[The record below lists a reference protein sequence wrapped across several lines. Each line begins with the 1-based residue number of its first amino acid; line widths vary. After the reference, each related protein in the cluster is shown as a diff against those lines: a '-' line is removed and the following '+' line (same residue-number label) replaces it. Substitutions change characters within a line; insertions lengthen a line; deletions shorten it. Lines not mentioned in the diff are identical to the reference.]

1 MLNIPLS
8 GIKKIESIVLGNNE
22 YISLSQGALKVG
34 GIPKEIKKYL
44 STVLK
49 TDKTDYY
56 QSAWGI
62 MPLRRK
68 LSENIFK
75 HNNVKID
82 PNQILVAHG
91 CVGALSSIFLTL
103 LEPGDE
109 VILPEPTYPAY
120 EKLTN
125 LARAK
130 TVFVSMKA
138 ANELASKK
146 WEFDIEAIK
155 KAKTEKTKIIVF
167 SNPWNPLGIV
177 VPEKTI
183 LELLHWCEKNKIYLI
198 VDEAYKD
205 YAFDKNYKSTVG
217 LVNESQYFI
226 NVNTFSKNMAMSGW
240 RVGYMILPKN
250 LTLAIGSMQD
260 ALISCP
266 NVPAQYAA
274 LFALDH
280 EEYTD
285 HFHNILKNNLGLT
298 KKLLQ
303 PLIDN
308 NIFSYQEP
316 KGSFFIFLKTG
327 ESDSENLAM
336 SILKHAKVSLIP
348 GKFFG
353 KSGRPFLRL
362 CYAREKEVLEEGLNR
377 LNRYFL

>member
-34 GIPKEIKKYL
+34 GIPKQIKEYL
-44 STVLK
+44 RTVLK

-62 MPLRRK
+62 MPLRVK
-68 LSENIFK
+68 LSEKIFEQNK
-75 HNNVKID
+75 VKID
-82 PNQILVAHG
+82 PKQILVTHG
-91 CVGALSSIFLTL
+91 CIGALSSIFLTL

-130 TVFVSMKA
+130 TVFVSMKSTDKS
-138 ANELASKK
+138 ASEK
-146 WEFDIEAIK
+146 WGLNIEAIK
-155 KAKTEKTKIIVF
+155 QATTNKTKIIVF
-167 SNPWNPLGIV
+167 SNPWNPLGII
-177 VPEKTI
+177 VPQKTI
-183 LELLHWCEKNKIYLI
+183 KELLHWCEENKIYLI
-198 VDEAYKD
+198 IDEAYKD
-205 YAFDKNYKSTVG
+205 YAFDTNYKSTVG
-217 LVNESQYFI
+217 LVNESEYFI
-226 NVNTFSKNMAMSGW
+226 NVNSFSKNMAMSGW

-250 LTLAIGSMQD
+250 LTFAAGSMQD
-260 ALISCP
+260 ALLNCP
-266 NVPAQYAA
+266 NVPAQHAA

-280 EEYTD
+280 KEYTD
-285 HFHNILKNNLGLT
+285 NFHNILKDNLAVT

-316 KGSFFIFLKTG
+316 KGSFFIFLKTN

-336 SILKHAKVSLIP
+336 SILTHAKVSLIP

-353 KSGRPFLRL
+353 ESGKPFLRL
-362 CYAREKEVLEEGLNR
+362 CYAREKDVLVEGLNR
-377 LNRYFL
+377 LNKYFL